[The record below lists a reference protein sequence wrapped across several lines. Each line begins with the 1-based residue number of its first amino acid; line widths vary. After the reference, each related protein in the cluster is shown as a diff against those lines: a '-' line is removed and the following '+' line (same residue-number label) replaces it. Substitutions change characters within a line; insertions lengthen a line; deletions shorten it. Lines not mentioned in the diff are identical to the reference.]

1 MLDAS
6 VRSTE
11 EDHNM
16 FQVVH
21 QSFGLKSVYSNPRFC
36 FLELHQHCH
45 PDVWRFFRQS
55 STYGTIAKKRTGTNR
70 TQLRPVEWSKHHKIH
85 QPCLKNCL
93 QQSPFSWR
101 VLSGQLWNP
110 MWTYQVWL
118 LMQFLFAFLVNH
130 FLEGK
135 SMTIRSTFL
144 LNRVVKS
151 NLERFR
157 TYSPAVLWLNPT

>member
-21 QSFGLKSVYSNPRFC
+21 QSFGLKSVFIQIHDFV

-55 STYGTIAKKRTGTNR
+55 STSGTISKKRTGTIT
-70 TQLRPVEWSKHHKIH
+70 TQQRRVEWSKHHKIH
-85 QPCLKNCL
+85 QPCIKNCL

-101 VLSGQLWNP
+101 VRSGQLWNP
-110 MWTYQVWL
+110 MWTYQVRL
-118 LMQFLFAFLVNH
+118 LMHFFWFAFWVNI

-135 SMTIRSTFL
+135 SKTIRSNFL
-144 LNRVVKS
+144 LN
-151 NLERFR
+151 
-157 TYSPAVLWLNPT
+157 P